1 MKCVKGHK
9 HPPDPVTA
17 AKWNKTQPRGK
28 RPVHCP
34 DCGQANRADKKSGN
48 WERYES
54 EEAIL
59 RVLAD
64 RPHHSCLATV

>member
-17 AKWNKTQPRGK
+17 ARWNKTEPRGN

-34 DCGQANRADKKSGN
+34 DCGQANRSDKEPGN
-48 WERYES
+48 WETYEDADKIR
-54 EEAIL
+54 E
-59 RVLAD
+59 VLET
-64 RPHHSCLATV
+64 RPSHTCLSK